1 MKIVKLFVNVVHLLP
16 KLHTASHILNSIILT
31 TDMTIPELMLPSYT
45 ETNGRKLSSV
55 SSHSTSQQ
63 SQDEDCWGVPF

>member
-1 MKIVKLFVNVVHLLP
+1 MCGV
-16 KLHTASHILNSIILT
+16 LT
-31 TDMTIPELMLPSYT
+31 TDVTIPELMLPSYT

-55 SSHSTSQQ
+55 FSHSTKVSQQ